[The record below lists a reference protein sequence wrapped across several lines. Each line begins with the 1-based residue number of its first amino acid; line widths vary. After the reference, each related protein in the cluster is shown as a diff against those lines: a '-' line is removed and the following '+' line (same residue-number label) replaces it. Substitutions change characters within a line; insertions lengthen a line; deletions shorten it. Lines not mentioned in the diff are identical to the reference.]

1 MSPWGPCTAIPGPH
15 SATIGSCRLRFRLW
29 AGNSAALGLLGLPC
43 LRQRAGPTRP
53 WRTGAAEELLGPA
66 HAATHGPHQAR
77 GHPERPAAHPGP
89 HQWHRWELMASP
101 YGPSPCVLSMDASW
115 KPPTAPQDLRLCPHP
130 WMNHGNPIQHP
141 RIFTC
146 VPIHGCIMETPYKPQ
161 RSPLASPSV
170 DASWKHHTAPP
181 GPPTCVSTH
190 GCIPMD
196 HQVGYSH
203 AKEVVPT
210 LPIYGCH
217 GWGSSCGPLSTVLP
231 PVSPLVSP
239 SMVTSQEL
247 HTTPGPP
254 IHGCILG
261 TPYNQPVQVLHLCP
275 NSWIP
280 RNGPP
285 PWPCQRVCL
294 NAPYIGLPWMGE
306 PSKPPSTVLSHFSE
320 QPLSH
325 RSLGLGEQRW
335 LQ

>member
-89 HQWHRWELMASP
+89 HQWHRWDLMASP

-203 AKEVVPT
+203 AKEFVPM
-210 LPIYGCH
+210 G
-217 GWGSSCGPLSTVLP
+217 GGAAGA
-231 PVSPLVSP
+231 P
-239 SMVTSQEL
+239 SAQCY
-247 HTTPGPP
+247 PQ
-254 IHGCILG
+254 
-261 TPYNQPVQVLHLCP
+261 YLHLCP
-275 NSWIP
+275 HPWLHP
-280 RNGPP
+280 RNSIQPQDLP
-285 PWPCQRVCL
+285 SMDASWEPHITNPCRSSTCVPIHGYP
-294 NAPYIGLPWMGE
+294 AMG
-306 PSKPPSTVLSHFSE
+306 H
-320 QPLSH
+320 H
-325 RSLGLGEQRW
+325 LGLAKGFV
-335 LQ
+335 LTLPT